1 MVRLRVTG
9 RLRAAADTVTAILAN
24 RSLRQI
30 EGAFLG
36 FNLSEYGTWVAL
48 LVYAHDATG
57 SASVG
62 FVALAQLIPA
72 AAYAPIAASLGDRYP
87 RIRVLFGGYVLIALS
102 SLAVAAAMTAGA
114 PAFLTYACAMVASAS
129 MTMPRPLQAAITP
142 AFAETPE
149 QLATAN
155 GINAIFEGLGV
166 LVGPL
171 GAGILMAIGSPALVF
186 LAGGIVS
193 AVSALL
199 IANLGIANLGIRRRT
214 VPGAE
219 AVGPLSAGRALVSG
233 FAGPSLLEGVRAIA
247 HDRSQL
253 LIAVVLAARFVVVGA
268 LDVILVLL
276 ATEALRIDGAGA
288 GFFTAALGFGG
299 VLGGALTLVV
309 VGRRRLATWILAG
322 AAGTGAALAM
332 VALVPWV
339 GVILTFL
346 AGSGIGLAC
355 VDVAGRTLLQRIG
368 QREALAE
375 AFGVVEGLAML
386 GLAVGSV
393 GASLLYSSVGLT
405 AALAATAGFLPAIAL
420 VSLAWLSRAERMLE
434 LPADQIALL
443 RHLPLFAR
451 VPAPSLEAAARRLVH
466 FNVPAHAIVFRE
478 GDPGDRFYVIAS
490 GSVEISQN
498 GVAVRTLGPGA
509 SFGEIAL
516 LRTVARTASVVGVT
530 DVELWG
536 LDRDG
541 FLLAITGSRQAV
553 ADAHARTEAMLAA
566 DRARA

>member
-1 MVRLRVTG
+1 MVRFRVTG
-9 RLRAAADTVTAILAN
+9 RVRAAADSVTAILAN
-24 RSLRQI
+24 RSLRRI

-87 RIRVLFGGYVLIALS
+87 RIQVLFGGYVLIAVS

-114 PAFLTYACAMVASAS
+114 SAFLVYASAMVASAS

-142 AFAETPE
+142 AYAETPE
-149 QLATAN
+149 QLAAAN

-166 LVGPL
+166 LLGPL
-171 GAGILMAIGSPALVF
+171 GAGILMAVGSPALVF

-193 AVSALL
+193 GVSALL
-199 IANLGIANLGIRRRT
+199 IASLGIRRRT
-214 VPGAE
+214 THGAE
-219 AVGPLSAGRALVSG
+219 AVGPLSAGHGSA
-233 FAGPSLLEGVRAIA
+233 AGMAAPSLLEGVRAIA
-247 HDRSQL
+247 RDRGQL
-253 LIAVVLAARFVVVGA
+253 LIALVLAARFVVVGA

-276 ATEALRIDGAGA
+276 ATEALGIDGAGA
-288 GFFTAALGFGG
+288 GFLTAALGLGG

-322 AAGTGAALAM
+322 AAGTGAALAI
-332 VALVPWV
+332 VALVPSV
-339 GVILTFL
+339 GVILALL
-346 AGSGIGLAC
+346 AGGGIGLAC
-355 VDVAGRTLLQRIG
+355 LDVAGRTLLQRTG
-368 QREALAE
+368 PREVLAE
-375 AFGVVEGLAML
+375 VFGVVEGLAML
-386 GLAVGSV
+386 GLAVGSA
-393 GASLLYSSVGLT
+393 GASILYASVGLT

-420 VSLAWLSRAERMLE
+420 VSWAWVSRAEGMLE
-434 LPADQIALL
+434 LPADQIAAL
-443 RHLPLFAR
+443 RHLPLFAQ
-451 VPAPSLEAAARRLVH
+451 VPAPSVEAAARRLVR
-466 FNVPAHAIVFRE
+466 FRVPAHAIVFRE
-478 GDPGDRFYVIAS
+478 GDPGDLFYVIAA

-498 GVAVRTLGPGA
+498 GVVVRTLGPGA

-516 LRTVARTASVVGVT
+516 LRPVPRTASVVAVT
-530 DVELWG
+530 DVEMWG

-541 FLLAITGSRQAV
+541 FLLAITGSQQAV
-553 ADAHARTEAMLAA
+553 ADAHARTDAMLAA
-566 DRARA
+566 DRARS

>member
-9 RLRAAADTVTAILAN
+9 RLRAAADPVTAILAN

-36 FNLSEYGTWVAL
+36 FNLTEYGTWVAL

-87 RIRVLFGGYVLIALS
+87 RISVLFGGYLLIAIA

-114 PAFLTYACAMVASAS
+114 SAFLTYACAMVASAS

-142 AFAETPE
+142 AYAETPE
-149 QLATAN
+149 QLAAAN

-171 GAGILMAIGSPALVF
+171 GAGILMAVGSPALVF

-199 IANLGIANLGIRRRT
+199 IANLGIRRRT
-214 VPGAE
+214 VHDAE
-219 AVGPLSAGRALVSG
+219 VVGSMSAGHGSAAEM
-233 FAGPSLLEGVRAIA
+233 AGPSLLEGVRTITR
-247 HDRSQL
+247 DRGQL
-253 LIAVVLAARFVVVGA
+253 LIALVLAARFVVVGA

-276 ATEALRIDGAGA
+276 ATEALGIDGAGA
-288 GFFTAALGFGG
+288 GFLTAALGLGG

-322 AAGTGAALAM
+322 AAGTGAALAI
-332 VALVPWV
+332 VALVPSV
-339 GVILTFL
+339 GVILTLL
-346 AGSGIGLAC
+346 AGGGIGLAC
-355 VDVAGRTLLQRIG
+355 LDVAGRTLLQRTG
-368 QREALAE
+368 PREFLAE
-375 AFGVVEGLAML
+375 VFGVVEGLAML

-393 GASLLYSSVGLT
+393 GASILYASVGLT
-405 AALAATAGFLPAIAL
+405 AALAATAAFLPAIAL
-420 VSLAWLSRAERMLE
+420 VSWAWVSRAEGILE

-443 RHLPLFAR
+443 RHLPLFAQ
-451 VPAPSLEAAARRLVH
+451 VPAPSLEAAARRLVGVR
-466 FNVPAHAIVFRE
+466 VPAHAIVFRE
-478 GDPGDRFYVIAS
+478 GDPGDLFYVIAA

-516 LRTVARTASVVGVT
+516 LRTVPRTASVVAAT
-530 DVELWG
+530 DAEMWG

-541 FLLAITGSRQAV
+541 FLLAITGSQQAV
-553 ADAHARTEAMLAA
+553 ADAHARTDAMLAA
-566 DRARA
+566 DRARS